1 MRKTGQFD
9 PWFLSI
15 ILNNT
20 DLEKGNGH
28 LSELR
33 WDPLKD
39 NWTILT
45 QGHSRRPQDF
55 ILRETE
61 IKSSSCSLCGGR
73 ENLTSP
79 ELYAYRPS
87 GSAPNQPG
95 WLVRVVPNRAPVL
108 RIEGG
113 LDSQAVGLYDRM
125 GGIGAHEVIIETP
138 EHNKQMADL
147 SVEHLAEVLK
157 AYRVRMLDL
166 RNDSRFRYLF
176 VFKNFGREAS
186 AKLDH
191 SHSQLIAV
199 PLLPP
204 LLTQE
209 IKASRDHFYRKE
221 RCLICD
227 LLRQERTN
235 KERVVYDDGKLLVYA
250 PYASRFPFEL
260 MLAPIAH
267 QHDFC
272 SLSDLQ
278 LLQLATVLK
287 STLLRLRQ
295 ALRDPAYSFSLHT
308 SPPVHQSWG
317 RADELSNIAHY
328 YHWHIEIHPKLTQ
341 KAGFEWGS
349 GFHINPTAPEEAAA
363 YLRKANIR
371 ED

>member
-1 MRKTGQFD
+1 
-9 PWFLSI
+9 
-15 ILNNT
+15 
-20 DLEKGNGH
+20 

-45 QGHSRRPQDF
+45 KGHSRRPQDF
-55 ILRETE
+55 ILRQTETQ
-61 IKSSSCSLCGGR
+61 STTCSLCGGH
-73 ENLTSP
+73 ENLTAA
-79 ELYAYRPS
+79 ELYACRPS

-108 RIEGG
+108 RIEGD
-113 LDSQAVGLYDRM
+113 LNSRAEGLYDQM
-125 GGIGAHEVIIETP
+125 SGIGAHEVIIETP
-138 EHNKQMADL
+138 DHDKQMADL
-147 SVEHLAEVLK
+147 SLSHLTEVLK

-204 LLTQE
+204 LVSKELET
-209 IKASRDHFYRKE
+209 SRAHYERKK

-227 LLRQERTN
+227 LLRQER
-235 KERVVYDDGKLLVYA
+235 KSKDRIVYDDGKLVVYA

-267 QHDFC
+267 QHDYC
-272 SLSDLQ
+272 SLNDSQLQ
-278 LLQLATVLK
+278 QLASVLR
-287 STLLRLRQ
+287 STLLRLRWT
-295 ALRDPAYSFSLHT
+295 LRDPAYSFSLHT
-308 SPPVHQSWG
+308 APPVH
-317 RADELSNIAHY
+317 RRRERVDEWTCMSYY
-328 YHWHIEIHPKLTQ
+328 YHWYIEIHPKLTQ
-341 KAGFEWGS
+341 EAGFEWGS

-363 YLRKANIR
+363 YLRRANIR